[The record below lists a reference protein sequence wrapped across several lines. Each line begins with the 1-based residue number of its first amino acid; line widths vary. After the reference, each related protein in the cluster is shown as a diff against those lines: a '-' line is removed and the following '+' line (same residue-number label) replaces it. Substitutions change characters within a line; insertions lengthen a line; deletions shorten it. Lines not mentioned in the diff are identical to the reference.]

1 MILVDASVWIDHLHR
16 PEPGLVDLL
25 EDAQICVHPMI
36 IGELALGSLHDR
48 SAVLWLLGNL
58 PSTAVVSH
66 AEVLRLV
73 EFRTLYGIG
82 LSLVDAHL
90 LAALLLSDGISLWT
104 RDRRLRLTA
113 KRLGI
118 ASDLR

>member
-1 MILVDASVWIDHLHR
+1 MILVDSSVWIDHLHR
-16 PEPGLVDLL
+16 PEAGLVDLL

-36 IGELALGSLHDR
+36 IGALALGSLQDR

-82 LSLVDAHL
+82 LSLVDTHL

-113 KRLGI
+113 KRLGV